1 MRKLTALFV
10 ASTTALGAA
19 NTAHAAD
26 TTTSAPADAKPMM
39 HHKGKFG
46 PHQDMMFKD
55 LNLTDAQKQQIREI
69 MKGQRDQMK
78 RPPLEERRAM
88 HDIIAS
94 DTFDK
99 AKLKRRSQ
107 KWKNSAKLTCWRT
120 WKPRTRFTTS

>member
-10 ASTTALGAA
+10 ASTLALGAA
-19 NTAHAAD
+19 NLAHAAD
-26 TTTSAPADAKPMM
+26 TTTAAPADAKPMM

-46 PHQDMMFKD
+46 PHEDMMFKD

-94 DTFDK
+94 DTFD
-99 AKLKRRSQ
+99 
-107 KWKNSAKLTCWRT
+107 
-120 WKPRTRFTTS
+120 